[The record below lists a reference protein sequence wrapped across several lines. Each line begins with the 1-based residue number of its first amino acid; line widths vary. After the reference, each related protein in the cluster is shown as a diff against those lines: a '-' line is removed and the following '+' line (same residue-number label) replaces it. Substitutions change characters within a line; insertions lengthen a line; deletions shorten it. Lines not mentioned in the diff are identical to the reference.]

1 MISFIGTNCKISF
14 IYVGF
19 NCKRKKVGEK
29 MSGNLCHH
37 GGGGGR
43 RLMAKTILNF
53 HFDYYYYLTPS
64 LRRIQVSSHLCILLQ
79 AFVVAGGMFLGKYW
93 TAIDSVETF
102 LPGATAWTYLASLPY
117 KTKNAVF
124 SIIGDRLTL
133 TGGWNMAIMAPTS
146 EVIYC

>member
-1 MISFIGTNCKISF
+1 MQDSIAKEKKWG
-14 IYVGF
+14 
-19 NCKRKKVGEK
+19 KKV
-29 MSGNLCHH
+29 SGNLC
-37 GGGGGR
+37 R

-53 HFDYYYYLTPS
+53 HFDYLTPS
-64 LRRIQVSSHLCILLQ
+64 LRRIQVSCHLCIPLQ
-79 AFVVAGGMFLGKYW
+79 AFVVAGGMFIGRYW

-146 EVIYC
+146 EVIYCQYKIIGKLLPHHQENHRYH